1 MGYERALS
9 LLRKGRANPSDYL
22 VAFPSRVVQHSSSR
36 DFGDYVSYFTRAVS
50 LPATNNTTIGVV
62 GHENIGIRRNV
73 TTGRAY
79 GSPVIMTF
87 SERADML
94 IYTTMKGW
102 IDSTVLNS
110 AQGGAIARGSSFA
123 SNRNLRVQ
131 YYDNYKCDIEIYKLE
146 PIQGELSTTNE
157 DEYNVS
163 QRTRRAIEDGNFRGH
178 TPTAKWTLI
187 NAMPL
192 AIEQS
197 TMSIEAADS
206 LLDFTCSIAYESFR
220 YDVINIL
227 PDTFGNNTLNNR
239 Y

>member
-22 VAFPSRVVQHSSSR
+22 VSFPSRVLRHSSSR

-87 SERADML
+87 SERADMV
-94 IYTTMKGW
+94 IYSTIKGW

-110 AQGGAIARGSSFA
+110 AQGGGVAQGNSFT

-146 PIQGELSTTNE
+146 PIQGQFSSVNI
-157 DEYNVS
+157 DEYEAG
-163 QRTRRAIEDGNFRGH
+163 QRSASDGNFRGH

-220 YDVINIL
+220 FDVIDTL
-227 PDTFGNNTLNNR
+227 PNGFGNDTLNNR
-239 Y
+239 N